1 MIFYT
6 HIIHIK
12 ILPCFSQVFH
22 MFILERA
29 YNEKPDIKSELEDL
43 QLCMLSLVGYSAPPV
58 KESLLSVS

>member
-29 YNEKPDIKSELEDL
+29 YNEKPNIKSELEDL
-43 QLCMLSLVGYSAPPV
+43 QLCMLSLV
-58 KESLLSVS
+58 